1 MSGLQHRSH
10 PLRDML
16 DKELQQRTFPALS
29 APCRLCQFMLTVTP
43 ASRSSELSFIQQL
56 ASAQGSHFSETA
68 QDVNL
73 PLFGGTLRF
82 EKHGEFSSYIFIQPA
97 TDKQLFDDPLDFLP
111 AKDWLGQIPGQIF
124 RVVQLSI
131 ITPAQLAK
139 LGDID
144 GLFNKDNCI
153 SSHLAGQQ
161 ARIWTDFQKHA
172 EGAGRMLLL
181 DQGLTPA
188 ALGRL
193 VQQLFDLGNYRKLSL
208 LGWPVARQALAKLNL
223 LEQQLSDIT
232 QRIEHKNN
240 ADERLLNEITTMA
253 AQTEHLIADNSSRLQ
268 ATAAYY
274 QLTLDRLKSL
284 NETAIDGMLSLQDFT
299 ERRLTP
305 AFRTS
310 ESVVFRQNALS
321 GRLGRS
327 TELLRTRIN
336 LTLEQQNQQ
345 LLASMDKRAKLQL
358 RMQQMV
364 EGLSLVA
371 ISYYALQLTDKALNA
386 LSFWFAAI
394 DLALWQSLSV
404 PVVLLSVGLLFVWLN
419 RQLHRVMPEQGMS
432 DAAND
437 QHAVSREKT
446 H

>member
-1 MSGLQHRSH
+1 MTGLHNRSH
-10 PLRDML
+10 PLRDVL
-16 DKELQQRTFPALS
+16 DKELQQRTFPALT
-29 APCRLCQFMLTVTP
+29 APCRLCQFMLTVSP
-43 ASRSSELSFIQQL
+43 ASRSSELSFMQQL
-56 ASAQGSHFSETA
+56 ASQQGSYFSET
-68 QDVNL
+68 DHDINL

-82 EKHGEFSSYIFIQPA
+82 EKHGEFSSYVFIQPGSE
-97 TDKQLFDDPLDFLP
+97 KQLFDDPLDFLP
-111 AKDWLGQIPGQIF
+111 GKNWLDDIPGQVF
-124 RVVQLSI
+124 RVVQLSVV
-131 ITPAQLAK
+131 TPAQLEAN
-139 LGDID
+139 GNINM
-144 GLFNKDNCI
+144 LFNPDNCI
-153 SSHLAGQQ
+153 SSLLAGQK

-181 DQGLTPA
+181 DQGLSPA

-208 LGWPVARQALAKLNL
+208 LGWPMSRQALAKLNL

-232 QRIEHKNN
+232 QRIEHQRSD
-240 ADERLLNEITTMA
+240 DERLLNEITTMA
-253 AQTEHLIADNSSRLQ
+253 AQTEHLIAETSSRLQ

-274 QLTLDRLKSL
+274 QLTLDRIKGL
-284 NETAIDGMLSLQDFT
+284 NETPIEGLLSLQDFT

-336 LTLEQQNQQ
+336 LKLEQQNQQ

-358 RMQQMV
+358 NMQQMV

-371 ISYYALQLTDKALNA
+371 ISYYSVQVADKALYA
-386 LSFWFAAI
+386 LSYW
-394 DLALWQSLSV
+394 LPGLNVGKWQSISLPLV
-404 PVVLLSVGLLFVWLN
+404 VVIVAGVLLWIN
-419 RQLHRVMPEQGMS
+419 RQLHRDKS
-432 DAAND
+432 A
-437 QHAVSREKT
+437 
-446 H
+446 

>member
-1 MSGLQHRSH
+1 MTGLHNRSH
-10 PLRDML
+10 PLRDVL

-29 APCRLCQFMLTVTP
+29 APCRLCQFMLTVSP
-43 ASRSSELSFIQQL
+43 ASRSSELSFMQQL
-56 ASAQGSHFSETA
+56 ASQQGSHFSET
-68 QDVNL
+68 DHDINL

-82 EKHGEFSSYIFIQPA
+82 EKHGEFSSYVFIQPGS
-97 TDKQLFDDPLDFLP
+97 DKQLFDDPLDFLP
-111 AKDWLGQIPGQIF
+111 GKNWLDDIPGQVF
-124 RVVQLSI
+124 RVVQLSVV
-131 ITPAQLAK
+131 TPAQLKAN
-139 LGDID
+139 GNINM
-144 GLFNKDNCI
+144 LFNPDNCI
-153 SSHLAGQQ
+153 SSLLAGQK

-181 DQGLTPA
+181 DQGLSPA

-208 LGWPVARQALAKLNL
+208 LGWPMSRQALAKLNL

-232 QRIEHKNN
+232 QRIEHQRSD
-240 ADERLLNEITTMA
+240 DERLLNEITTMA
-253 AQTEHLIADNSSRLQ
+253 AQTEHLIAETSSRLQ

-274 QLTLDRLKSL
+274 QLTLDRIKGL
-284 NETAIDGMLSLQDFT
+284 NETPIEGLLSLQDFT

-336 LTLEQQNQQ
+336 LKLEQQNQQ

-358 RMQQMV
+358 NMQQMV

-371 ISYYALQLTDKALNA
+371 ISYYAVQLADKALYA
-386 LSFWFAAI
+386 LSYW
-394 DLALWQSLSV
+394 LPGLNVGKWQSISLPLV
-404 PVVLLSVGLLFVWLN
+404 VVIVAGVLLWIN
-419 RQLHRVMPEQGMS
+419 RQLHRDKS
-432 DAAND
+432 A
-437 QHAVSREKT
+437 
-446 H
+446 

>member
-1 MSGLQHRSH
+1 MTGLHNRSH
-10 PLRDML
+10 PLRDVL

-29 APCRLCQFMLTVTP
+29 APCRLCQFMLTVSP
-43 ASRSSELSFIQQL
+43 ASRSSELSFMQQL
-56 ASAQGSHFSETA
+56 ASQQGSHFSET
-68 QDVNL
+68 DHDINL

-82 EKHGEFSSYIFIQPA
+82 EKHGEFSSYVFIQPGS
-97 TDKQLFDDPLDFLP
+97 DKQLFDDPLDFLP
-111 AKDWLGQIPGQIF
+111 GKSWLDDIPGQVF
-124 RVVQLSI
+124 RVVQLSVV
-131 ITPAQLAK
+131 TPAQLKAN
-139 LGDID
+139 GNINM
-144 GLFNKDNCI
+144 LFNPDNCI
-153 SSHLAGQQ
+153 SSLLAGQK

-181 DQGLTPA
+181 DQGLSPA

-208 LGWPVARQALAKLNL
+208 LGWPMSRQALAKLNL

-232 QRIEHKNN
+232 QRIEHQRSD
-240 ADERLLNEITTMA
+240 DERLLNEITTMA
-253 AQTEHLIADNSSRLQ
+253 AQTEHLIAETSSRLQ

-274 QLTLDRLKSL
+274 QLTLDRIKGL
-284 NETAIDGMLSLQDFT
+284 NETPIEGLLSLQDFT

-336 LTLEQQNQQ
+336 LKLEQQNQQ

-358 RMQQMV
+358 NMQQMV

-371 ISYYALQLTDKALNA
+371 ISYYAVQLADKALYA
-386 LSFWFAAI
+386 LSYW
-394 DLALWQSLSV
+394 LPGLNVGKWQSISLPLV
-404 PVVLLSVGLLFVWLN
+404 VVIVAAVLLWIN
-419 RQLHRVMPEQGMS
+419 RQLHRDKS
-432 DAAND
+432 A
-437 QHAVSREKT
+437 
-446 H
+446 

>member
-1 MSGLQHRSH
+1 MTGLYNRSH
-10 PLRDML
+10 PLRDVL

-29 APCRLCQFMLTVTP
+29 APCHLCQFMLTVSP
-43 ASRSSELSFIQQL
+43 ASRSSELSFMQQL
-56 ASAQGSHFSETA
+56 ASQQGSHFGAT
-68 QDVNL
+68 DHDINL
-73 PLFGGTLRF
+73 PLFGGSLRF
-82 EKHGEFSSYIFIQPA
+82 EKHGEFSSYIFIQSGSA
-97 TDKQLFDDPLDFLP
+97 KQLFDDPTDFLP
-111 AKDWLGQIPGQIF
+111 TKNWLDDIPGQIF
-124 RVVQLSI
+124 RVVQLSVV
-131 ITPAQLAK
+131 TAAQLKAHQ
-139 LGDID
+139 DID
-144 GLFNKDNCI
+144 SLFNPDNCI
-153 SSHLAGQQ
+153 SSMLAGGK

-181 DQGLTPA
+181 DKGLTPA

-208 LGWPVARQALAKLNL
+208 LGWPLSRQALAKLTL

-232 QRIEHKNN
+232 QRIEHKRND
-240 ADERLLNEITTMA
+240 DEHLLNEITTMA
-253 AQTEHLIADNSSRLQ
+253 AQTEHLIADTSSRLQ

-274 QLTLDRLKSL
+274 QLTLDRIKSL
-284 NETAIDGMLSLQDFT
+284 NETPIEGLLSLQDFT

-358 RMQQMV
+358 NMQQMV

-371 ISYYALQLTDKALNA
+371 ISYYALQLTDKAISA
-386 LSFWFAAI
+386 LSYWLPKV
-394 DLALWQSLSV
+394 DTALWQSVSV
-404 PVVLLSVGLLFVWLN
+404 PLVVLLVAAVLLWIN
-419 RQLHRVMPEQGMS
+419 RQLHR
-432 DAAND
+432 
-437 QHAVSREKT
+437 EKRP
-446 H
+446 

>member
-1 MSGLQHRSH
+1 MTGLHNRSH
-10 PLRDML
+10 PLRDVL

-29 APCRLCQFMLTVTP
+29 APCRLCQFMLTVSA
-43 ASRSSELSFIQQL
+43 ASRSSELSFMQQL
-56 ASAQGSHFSETA
+56 ASQQGSHFSET
-68 QDVNL
+68 DHDINL

-82 EKHGEFSSYIFIQPA
+82 EKHGEFSSYVFIQPGS
-97 TDKQLFDDPLDFLP
+97 DKQLFDDPLDFLP
-111 AKDWLGQIPGQIF
+111 GKNWLDDIPGQVF
-124 RVVQLSI
+124 RVVQLSVV
-131 ITPAQLAK
+131 TPGQLKAN
-139 LGDID
+139 GNINM
-144 GLFNKDNCI
+144 LFNPDNCI
-153 SSHLAGQQ
+153 SSLLAGQK

-181 DQGLTPA
+181 DQGLSPA

-208 LGWPVARQALAKLNL
+208 LGWPMSRQALAKLNL

-232 QRIEHKNN
+232 QRIEHQRSD
-240 ADERLLNEITTMA
+240 DERLLNEITTMA
-253 AQTEHLIADNSSRLQ
+253 AQTEHLIAETSSRLQ

-274 QLTLDRLKSL
+274 QLTLDRIKGL
-284 NETAIDGMLSLQDFT
+284 NETPIEGLLSLQDFT

-336 LTLEQQNQQ
+336 LKLEQQNQQ

-358 RMQQMV
+358 NMQQMV

-371 ISYYALQLTDKALNA
+371 ISYYAVQLADKALYA
-386 LSFWFAAI
+386 LSYW
-394 DLALWQSLSV
+394 LPGLNVGKWQSISLPLV
-404 PVVLLSVGLLFVWLN
+404 VVIVAGVLLWIN
-419 RQLHRVMPEQGMS
+419 RQLHRDKS
-432 DAAND
+432 A
-437 QHAVSREKT
+437 
-446 H
+446 

>member
-1 MSGLQHRSH
+1 MTGLHNRSH
-10 PLRDML
+10 PLRDVL
-16 DKELQQRTFPALS
+16 DKELQQRTFPALT
-29 APCRLCQFMLTVTP
+29 APCRLCQFMLTVSP
-43 ASRSSELSFIQQL
+43 ASRSSELSFMQQM
-56 ASAQGSHFSETA
+56 ARAQGSHFSET
-68 QDVNL
+68 DHDINL

-82 EKHGEFSSYIFIQPA
+82 EKHGEFSSYVFIQPGSE
-97 TDKQLFDDPLDFLP
+97 KQLFDDPLDFLP
-111 AKDWLGQIPGQIF
+111 HKTWLDEIPGQIF
-124 RVVQLSI
+124 RVVQLSVV
-131 ITPAQLAK
+131 TPAQLK
-139 LGDID
+139 VNGNID
-144 GLFNKDNCI
+144 KLFNPDNCI
-153 SSHLAGQQ
+153 SSQLAGQK

-181 DQGLTPA
+181 DQGLSPA

-208 LGWPVARQALAKLNL
+208 LGWPMSRQALAKLNL

-232 QRIEHKNN
+232 QRIEHQRSD
-240 ADERLLNEITTMA
+240 DERLLNEITTMA
-253 AQTEHLIADNSSRLQ
+253 AQTEHLIAETSSRLQ

-274 QLTLDRLKSL
+274 QLTLDRIKGL
-284 NETAIDGMLSLQDFT
+284 NETPLEGLLSLQDFT

-336 LTLEQQNQQ
+336 LKLEQQNQQ

-358 RMQQMV
+358 NMQQMV

-371 ISYYALQLTDKALNA
+371 ISYYAVQLADKALQA
-386 LSFWFAAI
+386 LSFW
-394 DLALWQSLSV
+394 LPGLNVSKWQSISL
-404 PVVLLSVGLLFVWLN
+404 PLVVVCVGAVLWWIN
-419 RQLHRVMPEQGMS
+419 RQLHRDKS
-432 DAAND
+432 A
-437 QHAVSREKT
+437 
-446 H
+446 